1 MDDANGAGLRR
12 MPGMEKEGFSTQA
25 VHAGE
30 AREKA
35 GNAVTTP
42 IFQTSTYVFRDSHEL
57 IEYMAGHI
65 EREEYGRY
73 GNPTQRV
80 VEHKLAALDGGEAA
94 LLFSTGM
101 CAITTTLLAMLGR
114 GSHLVLTADGYRRT
128 RQFCRTLLQRL
139 GIEHTFVETGDYE
152 ALEAAIR
159 PTTRLIFSESPTNP
173 HLRVIDLDRLA
184 EIGRKHQ
191 VKIAID
197 STFATPYNQR
207 PLDFGIDLVFHS
219 ATKYLGGHNDL
230 MAGVV
235 VGSGALV
242 SAIRDMQAMLGGI
255 TDPHTAYLLLRGVKT
270 LGIRMRQQND
280 NGMAV
285 ARFLEEHP
293 RVRRVWYPGLSSHPD
308 YKIAC
313 EQMKGFGGVV
323 SFEID
328 GDMQTT
334 SRFIDGLTIPFIA
347 PSLGGVETLVEQPAL
362 MSYFEMT
369 PEDRAAIGITDQ
381 LVRMSL
387 GVEDAD
393 DLIADLDRAL
403 ANL

>member
-1 MDDANGAGLRR
+1 
-12 MPGMEKEGFSTQA
+12 MEKEGFSTKA

-42 IFQTSTYVFRDSHEL
+42 IFQTATYAFRDSHEL
-57 IEYMAGHI
+57 TEYMEGHI

-80 VEHKLAALDGGEAA
+80 VERKLAALDGGEAA

-114 GSHLVLTADGYRRT
+114 GSHLVLTAEGYRRT
-128 RQFCRTLLQRL
+128 RQFCRSFLQRL
-139 GIEHTFVETGDYE
+139 GIEYTFVDTGDYE

-159 PTTRLIFSESPTNP
+159 PTTRVIFSESPTNP
-173 HLRVIDLDRLA
+173 HLRVMDLDRLVD
-184 EIGRKHQ
+184 IGRKHN

-235 VGSGALV
+235 VGPRGLV

-255 TDPHTAYLLLRGVKT
+255 TDPHTSYLLVRGMKT
-270 LGIRMRQQND
+270 LGIRLRKQND

-285 ARFLEEHP
+285 ARFLEGHP
-293 RVRRVWYPGLSSHPD
+293 RVRRVYYPGLSSHPD
-308 YKIAC
+308 YKVAC

-328 GDMQTT
+328 GDMKTT
-334 SRFIDGLTIPFIA
+334 SAFIDRLNIPYIA

-362 MSYFEMT
+362 MSYYEMT
-369 PEDRAAIGITDQ
+369 AEDRAAIGIADE
-381 LVRMSL
+381 LVRLSL

-393 DLIADLDRAL
+393 DLIADLNQAF
-403 ANL
+403 AGI

>member
-1 MDDANGAGLRR
+1 MLTDRSEKDVS
-12 MPGMEKEGFSTQA
+12 MEKEGFSTKA

-42 IFQTSTYVFRDSHEL
+42 IFQTSTYAFRDSHEL
-57 IEYMAGHI
+57 IEYMEGHV

-80 VEHKLAALDGGEAA
+80 AERKLAALDGGEAA

-114 GSHLVLTADGYRRT
+114 GSHLVLTEDGYRRT
-128 RQFCRTLLQRL
+128 RQFCRTFLQRL
-139 GIEHTFVETGDYE
+139 NIDYTFVETGNYE

-173 HLRVIDLDRLA
+173 HLRVMDLDRLA
-184 EIGRKHQ
+184 DIGRKRH

-219 ATKYLGGHNDL
+219 ATKYFGGHNDL

-235 VGSGALV
+235 VGSRGLV
-242 SAIRDMQAMLGGI
+242 SAIRDTQAMLGGI
-255 TDPHTAYLLLRGVKT
+255 TDPHTSYLLVRGLKT
-270 LGIRMRQQND
+270 LGIRMRKQNE
-280 NGMAV
+280 NGMVV
-285 ARFLEEHP
+285 ARFLEGHP
-293 RVRRVWYPGLSSHPD
+293 RVRRVYYPGLSSHPD
-308 YKIAC
+308 YKVAC

-323 SFEID
+323 SFELD
-328 GDMQTT
+328 GDMKTT
-334 SRFIDGLTIPFIA
+334 SAFIDRLNIPYIA
-347 PSLGGVETLVEQPAL
+347 PSLGGVETLIEQPAL
-362 MSYFEMT
+362 MSYYEMAS
-369 PEDRAAIGITDQ
+369 EDRAAIGIADE
-381 LVRMSL
+381 LVRLSL

-393 DLIADLDRAL
+393 DLIADLHQAL
-403 ANL
+403 ASL

>member
-1 MDDANGAGLRR
+1 
-12 MPGMEKEGFSTQA
+12 MEKQGFSTRA

-30 AREKA
+30 ARDKA

-42 IFQTSTYVFRDSHEL
+42 IFQTATYAFRDTHEL
-57 IEYMAGHI
+57 IEYMEGNI

-80 VEHKLAALDGGEAA
+80 VERKLAALDGGEAA

-101 CAITTTLLAMLGR
+101 CAITTTLLGMLGR
-114 GSHLVLTADGYRRT
+114 GSHIVLTEDGYRRT
-128 RQFCRTLLQRL
+128 RQFCRTLLHRL
-139 GIEHTFVETGDYE
+139 GIECTFVETCNYA

-159 PTTRLIFSESPTNP
+159 PSTRLIFSESPTNP
-173 HLRVIDLDRLA
+173 HLRVMDLDKLA
-184 EIGRKHQ
+184 EIGRKHN

-197 STFATPYNQR
+197 STFATPFNQR
-207 PLDFGIDLVFHS
+207 PLDFGIDLVIHS

-230 MAGVV
+230 LAGVV
-235 VGSGALV
+235 VGSHGLISV
-242 SAIRDMQAMLGGI
+242 IRDMQAMLGGI
-255 TDPHTAYLLLRGVKT
+255 ADPHTAYLLLRGMKT
-270 LGIRMRQQND
+270 LGLRIRKQND

-285 ARFLEEHP
+285 ARFLEGHP
-293 RVRRVWYPGLSSHPD
+293 RVRRVYYPGLSSHPD

-328 GDMQTT
+328 GDLQTAST
-334 SRFIDGLTIPFIA
+334 FIDRLQIPYIA
-347 PSLGGVETLVEQPAL
+347 PSLGGVETLIEQPAL
-362 MSYFEMT
+362 MSYYEMT
-369 PEDRAAIGITDQ
+369 SEERATIGISDE
-381 LVRMSL
+381 LIRLSL

-393 DLIADLDRAL
+393 DLIADLDQAL
-403 ANL
+403 SGI

>member
-1 MDDANGAGLRR
+1 
-12 MPGMEKEGFSTQA
+12 MEKEGFSTKA

-42 IFQTSTYVFRDSHEL
+42 IFQTSTYTFRDSHEL
-57 IEYMAGHI
+57 IEYMEGHV

-73 GNPTQRV
+73 GNPTQRA

-114 GSHLVLTADGYRRT
+114 GGHLVLTEEGYRRT

-139 GIEHTFVETGDYE
+139 GIDYTFVETGNYA

-159 PTTRLIFSESPTNP
+159 PSTRLIFSESPTNP
-173 HLRVIDLDRLA
+173 HLRVMDLERLA
-184 EIGRKHQ
+184 DIGRQHS

-235 VGSGALV
+235 VGTRGLV
-242 SAIRDMQAMLGGI
+242 AAIRDMQAMLGGI
-255 TDPHTAYLLLRGVKT
+255 TDPHTSYLLVRGMKT
-270 LGIRMRQQND
+270 LGLRMRQQND

-285 ARFLEEHP
+285 ARFLEGHP
-293 RVRRVWYPGLSSHPD
+293 RVRRVYYPGLSSHPD
-308 YKIAC
+308 YKVAC

-328 GDMQTT
+328 GDMKMT
-334 SRFIDGLTIPFIA
+334 SAFIDRLHIPYIA
-347 PSLGGVETLVEQPAL
+347 PSLGGVETLIEQPAL
-362 MSYFEMT
+362 MSYYEMT
-369 PEDRAAIGITDQ
+369 PEDRASIGIADE
-381 LVRMSL
+381 LVRLSL
-387 GVEDAD
+387 GVEDTD
-393 DLIADLDRAL
+393 DLIADLNQAL
-403 ANL
+403 AGL

>member
-1 MDDANGAGLRR
+1 
-12 MPGMEKEGFSTQA
+12 ME
-25 VHAGE
+25 
-30 AREKA
+30 
-35 GNAVTTP
+35 GN
-42 IFQTSTYVFRDSHEL
+42 
-57 IEYMAGHI
+57 I

-73 GNPTQRV
+73 GNPTQRA
-80 VEHKLAALDGGEAA
+80 VERKLAALDGGEAA

-114 GSHLVLTADGYRRT
+114 GSHLVLTEDGYRRT
-128 RQFCRTLLQRL
+128 RQFCRTLLHRL
-139 GIEHTFVETGDYE
+139 GIECTFVETGNYE

-173 HLRVIDLDRLA
+173 HLRVMDLERLVA
-184 EIGRKHQ
+184 IGREHS

-207 PLDFGIDLVFHS
+207 PLDFGIDLVIHS

-235 VGSGALV
+235 VGSHGLV

-255 TDPHTAYLLLRGVKT
+255 TDPHTAYLLLRGMKT
-270 LGIRMRQQND
+270 LGIRLRKQNE
-280 NGMAV
+280 NGIAV
-285 ARFLEEHP
+285 ARFLEGHP
-293 RVRRVWYPGLSSHPD
+293 RVWRVYYPGLSSHPD
-308 YKIAC
+308 YKVAC
-313 EQMKGFGGVV
+313 EQMQGFGGVV

-328 GDMQTT
+328 GDMKTT
-334 SRFIDGLTIPFIA
+334 STFIDRLHIPYIA
-347 PSLGGVETLVEQPAL
+347 PSLGGVETLIEQPAL

-369 PEDRAAIGITDQ
+369 SEDRAAIGIADQ
-381 LVRMSL
+381 LVRLSL

-393 DLIADLDRAL
+393 DLIADLEQAL
-403 ANL
+403 TSI

>member
-1 MDDANGAGLRR
+1 
-12 MPGMEKEGFSTQA
+12 MEKHGFSTRA

-42 IFQTSTYVFRDSHEL
+42 IFQTATYVFRDTHEL
-57 IEYMAGHI
+57 IEYMEGNI

-80 VEHKLAALDGGEAA
+80 VERKLAALDGGEAA

-101 CAITTTLLAMLGR
+101 CAITTTLLAMLGK
-114 GSHLVLTADGYRRT
+114 GSHLVLTEDGYRRT

-139 GIEHTFVETGDYE
+139 GIEYTFVETGNYA

-159 PTTRLIFSESPTNP
+159 PTTRLLFSESPTNP
-173 HLRVIDLDRLA
+173 HLRVMDLEKLVD
-184 EIGRKHQ
+184 IGRKQ
-191 VKIAID
+191 NVKIAID

-207 PLDFGIDLVFHS
+207 PLDFGVDLVLHS

-230 MAGVV
+230 LAGLV
-235 VGSGALV
+235 VGARGMV

-255 TDPHTAYLLLRGVKT
+255 ADPHTAYLLLRGVKT
-270 LGIRMRQQND
+270 LGIRVRKQNE

-285 ARFLEEHP
+285 GRFLEGHP
-293 RVRRVWYPGLSSHPD
+293 RIRRVYYPGLSSHPD
-308 YKIAC
+308 YKVAC

-323 SFEID
+323 SFEIE
-328 GDMQTT
+328 GALQTA
-334 SRFIDGLTIPFIA
+334 SAFVDRLRIPYIA
-347 PSLGGVETLVEQPAL
+347 PSLGGVETLIEQPAL
-362 MSYFEMT
+362 MSYYEMT
-369 PEDRAAIGITDQ
+369 PEDRAALGISDQ
-381 LVRMSL
+381 LIRLSL
-387 GVEDAD
+387 GIEDAE
-393 DLIADLDRAL
+393 DLIADLDQAL
-403 ANL
+403 AAL

>member
-1 MDDANGAGLRR
+1 
-12 MPGMEKEGFSTQA
+12 MEKHGFSTRT

-30 AREKA
+30 ARDKA
-35 GNAVTTP
+35 GNAVTTA
-42 IFQTSTYVFRDSHEL
+42 IYQTATYAFRDSHEL
-57 IEYMAGHI
+57 IEYMEGNI

-80 VEHKLAALDGGEAA
+80 AEQKLAALDGGEEA

-114 GSHLVLTADGYRRT
+114 SNHLILTEEGYRRT

-139 GIEHTFVETGDYE
+139 GIEYTFVETGNYP
-152 ALEAAIR
+152 AIEAAIR

-173 HLRVIDLDRLA
+173 HLRVMDLDKLA
-184 EIGRKHQ
+184 DIGRKHQ

-207 PLDFGIDLVFHS
+207 PLDFGIDLVVHS
-219 ATKYLGGHNDL
+219 ATKYLGGHNDI

-235 VGSGALV
+235 VGSHGLV

-255 TDPHTAYLLLRGVKT
+255 VDPHTAYLLLRGMKT
-270 LGIRMRQQND
+270 LGVRMRKQND
-280 NGMAV
+280 NGMAI
-285 ARFLEEHP
+285 ARFLEAHP
-293 RVRRVWYPGLSSHPD
+293 RVRRVYYPGLSSHPD

-328 GDMQTT
+328 GDLTTT
-334 SRFIDGLTIPFIA
+334 SKFIDHLQIPYIA
-347 PSLGGVETLVEQPAL
+347 PSLGGVETLIEQPAL
-362 MSYFEMT
+362 MSFYEMAS
-369 PEDRAAIGITDQ
+369 EERAAIGIADE
-381 LVRMSL
+381 LVRLSL
-387 GVEDAD
+387 GIEDAE
-393 DLIADLDRAL
+393 DLIADLDQAL
-403 ANL
+403 SNI

>member
-1 MDDANGAGLRR
+1 
-12 MPGMEKEGFSTQA
+12 MEKEGFSTQA

-42 IFQTSTYVFRDSHEL
+42 IFQTSTYTFRDSHEL
-57 IEYMAGHI
+57 IEYMEGHV

-80 VEHKLAALDGGEAA
+80 VERKLATLDGGEAA

-114 GSHLVLTADGYRRT
+114 GGHLVLTEEGYRRT

-139 GIEHTFVETGDYE
+139 GIDYTFVETGNYE
-152 ALEAAIR
+152 ALAAAIR
-159 PTTRLIFSESPTNP
+159 PATRLIFSESPTNP
-173 HLRVIDLDRLA
+173 HLRIMDLDRLVD
-184 EIGRKHQ
+184 IGRQHN

-235 VGSGALV
+235 VGSRGLV
-242 SAIRDMQAMLGGI
+242 AAIRDMQAMLGGI
-255 TDPHTAYLLLRGVKT
+255 TDPHTAYLLVRGMKT
-270 LGIRMRQQND
+270 LGIRMRKQNE

-285 ARFLEEHP
+285 ARFLDEHP
-293 RVRRVWYPGLSSHPD
+293 RVRRVYYPGLSSHPD
-308 YKIAC
+308 YKVAC

-328 GDMQTT
+328 GDMKMT
-334 SRFIDGLTIPFIA
+334 SAFIDRLHIPYIA
-347 PSLGGVETLVEQPAL
+347 PSLGGVETLIEQPAL
-362 MSYFEMT
+362 MSYYEMT
-369 PEDRAAIGITDQ
+369 PEDRAAIGIADE
-381 LVRMSL
+381 LVRLSL

-393 DLIADLDRAL
+393 DLIADLHQAL
-403 ANL
+403 AGM

>member
-1 MDDANGAGLRR
+1 
-12 MPGMEKEGFSTQA
+12 MEKEGFSTRA

-35 GNAVTTP
+35 GNAVTTA
-42 IFQTSTYVFRDSHEL
+42 IFQTATYVFRDSHEL
-57 IEYMAGHI
+57 VDYMEGNI

-73 GNPTQRV
+73 GNPTQRA
-80 VEHKLAALDGGEAA
+80 VERKLAALDGGEAA

-114 GSHLVLTADGYRRT
+114 GSHLVLTEDGYRRT
-128 RQFCRTLLQRL
+128 RQFCRTLLHRL
-139 GIEHTFVETGDYE
+139 GIECTFVETGNYE
-152 ALEAAIR
+152 ALEASIR

-173 HLRVIDLDRLA
+173 HLRVMDLDRLVA
-184 EIGRKHQ
+184 IGRERN
-191 VKIAID
+191 VKVAID

-207 PLDFGIDLVFHS
+207 PLDFGIDLVIHS

-235 VGSGALV
+235 VGSRGLV

-255 TDPHTAYLLLRGVKT
+255 TDPHTAYLLLRGMKT
-270 LGIRMRQQND
+270 LGIRLRKQNE
-280 NGMAV
+280 NGITV
-285 ARFLEEHP
+285 ARFLEGHP
-293 RVRRVWYPGLSSHPD
+293 RVRRVYYPGLSSHPD
-308 YKIAC
+308 YKVAC

-328 GDMQTT
+328 GDMKTT
-334 SRFIDGLTIPFIA
+334 STFIDRLHIPYIA
-347 PSLGGVETLVEQPAL
+347 PSLGGVETLIEQPAL

-369 PEDRAAIGITDQ
+369 AEDRAAIGIADQ
-381 LVRMSL
+381 LVRLSL

-393 DLIADLDRAL
+393 DLVADLGQAL
-403 ANL
+403 TSI

>member
-1 MDDANGAGLRR
+1 MS
-12 MPGMEKEGFSTQA
+12 GMEKEGFSTKA

-42 IFQTSTYVFRDSHEL
+42 IFQTATYAFRDSHEL
-57 IEYMAGHI
+57 IEYMEGHV

-80 VEHKLAALDGGEAA
+80 VERKLAALDGGEAA

-128 RQFCRTLLQRL
+128 RQFCRTLLHRL
-139 GIEHTFVETGDYE
+139 GIEYTFVETGNYE
-152 ALEAAIR
+152 ALAAAIR
-159 PTTRLIFSESPTNP
+159 PSTRLIFSESPTNP
-173 HLRVIDLDRLA
+173 HLRVMDLDRLV
-184 EIGRKHQ
+184 EIGRQHR

-235 VGSGALV
+235 AGAHGLV

-255 TDPHTAYLLLRGVKT
+255 TDPHTAYMLLRGVKT
-270 LGIRMRQQND
+270 LGIRMRKQNE

-285 ARFLEEHP
+285 AHFLEGHP
-293 RVRRVWYPGLSSHPD
+293 RVRRVYYPGLSSHPD
-308 YKIAC
+308 YKVAC
-313 EQMKGFGGVV
+313 EQMRGFGGVV

-328 GDMQTT
+328 GDIKTT
-334 SRFIDGLTIPFIA
+334 SAFIDRLNIPYIA
-347 PSLGGVETLVEQPAL
+347 PSLGGVETLIEQPAL
-362 MSYFEMT
+362 MSYYEMT
-369 PEDRAAIGITDQ
+369 SEDRAVIGISDE
-381 LVRMSL
+381 LVRLSL

-393 DLIADLDRAL
+393 DLIADLDQAL
-403 ANL
+403 ASL

>member
-1 MDDANGAGLRR
+1 
-12 MPGMEKEGFSTQA
+12 MEKEGFSTQA

-30 AREKA
+30 VREKA

-42 IFQTSTYVFRDSHEL
+42 IFQTSTYTFRDSHEL
-57 IEYMAGHI
+57 IEYMEGHV

-80 VEHKLAALDGGEAA
+80 VERKLAALDGGEAA

-114 GSHLVLTADGYRRT
+114 GGHLVLTEEGYRRT

-139 GIEHTFVETGDYE
+139 GIDYTFVETGNYE
-152 ALEAAIR
+152 ALAAAIR

-173 HLRVIDLDRLA
+173 HLRVMDLDRLVD
-184 EIGRKHQ
+184 IGHQ
-191 VKIAID
+191 HNVKIAID

-235 VGSGALV
+235 VGSRGLV
-242 SAIRDMQAMLGGI
+242 AAIRDMQAMLGGI
-255 TDPHTAYLLLRGVKT
+255 TDPHTAYLLERGMKT

-285 ARFLEEHP
+285 ARF
-293 RVRRVWYPGLSSHPD
+293 PGGASPGPTRLLPWFVESS
-308 YKIAC
+308 
-313 EQMKGFGGVV
+313 
-323 SFEID
+323 
-328 GDMQTT
+328 
-334 SRFIDGLTIPFIA
+334 RL
-347 PSLGGVETLVEQPAL
+347 
-362 MSYFEMT
+362 
-369 PEDRAAIGITDQ
+369 
-381 LVRMSL
+381 
-387 GVEDAD
+387 
-393 DLIADLDRAL
+393 
-403 ANL
+403 

>member
-1 MDDANGAGLRR
+1 
-12 MPGMEKEGFSTQA
+12 MEKEGFSTQA

-42 IFQTSTYVFRDSHEL
+42 IFQTSTYTFRDSHEL
-57 IEYMAGHI
+57 IEYMEGHV

-80 VEHKLAALDGGEAA
+80 VERKLAALDGGEAA

-114 GSHLVLTADGYRRT
+114 GGHLVLTEEGYRRT

-139 GIEHTFVETGDYE
+139 GIDYTFVETGNYE
-152 ALEAAIR
+152 ALAAAIR
-159 PTTRLIFSESPTNP
+159 PATRLIFSESPTNP
-173 HLRVIDLDRLA
+173 HLRIMDLDRLVD
-184 EIGRKHQ
+184 IGRKHN

-235 VGSGALV
+235 VGSRGLV
-242 SAIRDMQAMLGGI
+242 AAIRDMQAMLGGI
-255 TDPHTAYLLLRGVKT
+255 TDPHTAYLLMRGMKT
-270 LGIRMRQQND
+270 LGIRMRKQNE

-293 RVRRVWYPGLSSHPD
+293 RVRRVYYPGLSSHPD
-308 YKIAC
+308 YKVAC

-328 GDMQTT
+328 GDMKMT
-334 SRFIDGLTIPFIA
+334 SAFIDRLQLPYIA
-347 PSLGGVETLVEQPAL
+347 PSLGGVETLIEQPAL
-362 MSYFEMT
+362 MSYYELT
-369 PEDRAAIGITDQ
+369 PEDRAAIGIADE
-381 LVRMSL
+381 LVRLSL

-393 DLIADLDRAL
+393 DLIADLNQAL
-403 ANL
+403 ASI

>member
-1 MDDANGAGLRR
+1 
-12 MPGMEKEGFSTQA
+12 MEKEGFSTRA

-30 AREKA
+30 AHKKA
-35 GNAVTTP
+35 DNAVTTP
-42 IFQTSTYVFRDSHEL
+42 IFQTSTYAFRDSHEL
-57 IEYMAGHI
+57 IEYMEGHL

-80 VEHKLAALDGGEAA
+80 VERKLAALDGGEAA

-114 GSHLVLTADGYRRT
+114 GSHLVLTEEGYRRT

-139 GIEHTFVETGDYE
+139 GIDYTFVETGNYE

-173 HLRVIDLDRLA
+173 HLRVMDLDRLVD
-184 EIGRKHQ
+184 IGRKHH

-207 PLDFGIDLVFHS
+207 PLDFGVDLVFHS

-235 VGSGALV
+235 TGSRSLV

-270 LGIRMRQQND
+270 LGVRMHQQNQ
-280 NGMAV
+280 NAMAV
-285 ARFLEEHP
+285 ARFLEGHP
-293 RVRRVWYPGLSSHPD
+293 RVRRVSYPGLSSHVD
-308 YKIAC
+308 YKVAC
-313 EQMKGFGGVV
+313 EQMTGFGGVV

-334 SRFIDGLTIPFIA
+334 SAFIDRLTIPYIA
-347 PSLGGVETLVEQPAL
+347 PSLGGVETLIEQPAL
-362 MSYFEMT
+362 MSYYEMT
-369 PEDRAAIGITDQ
+369 PEDRAAIGIADA
-381 LVRMSL
+381 LVRLSL

-393 DLIADLDRAL
+393 DLIADLDQAL
-403 ANL
+403 SRT

>member
-1 MDDANGAGLRR
+1 
-12 MPGMEKEGFSTQA
+12 MEKHGFSTRT

-30 AREKA
+30 ARDKA
-35 GNAVTTP
+35 GNAVTTA
-42 IFQTSTYVFRDSHEL
+42 IYQTATYAFRDSHEL
-57 IEYMAGHI
+57 IEYMEGNI

-80 VEHKLAALDGGEAA
+80 AEQKLAALDGGEEA

-114 GSHLVLTADGYRRT
+114 SNHLILTEEGYRRT

-139 GIEHTFVETGDYE
+139 GIEYTFVETGNYP
-152 ALEAAIR
+152 AIEAAIR

-173 HLRVIDLDRLA
+173 HLRVMDLDKLA
-184 EIGRKHQ
+184 DIGRKHQ

-207 PLDFGIDLVFHS
+207 PLDFGIDLVVHS
-219 ATKYLGGHNDL
+219 ATKYLGGHNDI

-235 VGSGALV
+235 VGSHGLV

-255 TDPHTAYLLLRGVKT
+255 VDPHTAYLLLRGMKT
-270 LGIRMRQQND
+270 LGVRMRKQND
-280 NGMAV
+280 NGMAI
-285 ARFLEEHP
+285 ARFLEAHP
-293 RVRRVWYPGLSSHPD
+293 RVRRVYYPGLSSHPD

-328 GDMQTT
+328 GDLTTT
-334 SRFIDGLTIPFIA
+334 SKFIDHLQIPYIA
-347 PSLGGVETLVEQPAL
+347 PSLGGVETLIEQPAL
-362 MSYFEMT
+362 MSFYEMAS
-369 PEDRAAIGITDQ
+369 EERAAIGIADE
-381 LVRMSL
+381 LVRLSL
-387 GVEDAD
+387 GIEDAE
-393 DLIADLDRAL
+393 DLIADLGQAL
-403 ANL
+403 SNI

>member
-1 MDDANGAGLRR
+1 
-12 MPGMEKEGFSTQA
+12 MEKEGFSTKA

-42 IFQTSTYVFRDSHEL
+42 IFQTATYTFRDSHEL
-57 IEYMAGHI
+57 IEYMEGHV

-80 VEHKLAALDGGEAA
+80 VERKLAALDGGEAA

-114 GSHLVLTADGYRRT
+114 GSHLVLTEEGYRRT

-139 GIEHTFVETGDYE
+139 GIDYTFVEAGNYE

-173 HLRVIDLDRLA
+173 HLRVMDLDRLVD
-184 EIGRKHQ
+184 IGRKHS

-235 VGSGALV
+235 VGSRGLV

-255 TDPHTAYLLLRGVKT
+255 TDPHTSYLLVRGMKT
-270 LGIRMRQQND
+270 LGIRMRQQNE

-285 ARFLEEHP
+285 ARFLEGHP
-293 RVRRVWYPGLSSHPD
+293 RVRRVYYPGLSSHPD
-308 YKIAC
+308 YKVAC
-313 EQMKGFGGVV
+313 EQMQGFGGVV

-334 SRFIDGLTIPFIA
+334 SAFIDRLHIPYIA
-347 PSLGGVETLVEQPAL
+347 PSLGGVETLIEQPAL
-362 MSYFEMT
+362 MSYYEMT
-369 PEDRAAIGITDQ
+369 PDDRAAIGIVDE
-381 LVRMSL
+381 LVRLSL

-393 DLIADLDRAL
+393 DLIADLNQAL
-403 ANL
+403 AGL

>member
-1 MDDANGAGLRR
+1 
-12 MPGMEKEGFSTQA
+12 MEKQGFSTRA

-30 AREKA
+30 AHEKA

-42 IFQTSTYVFRDSHEL
+42 IFQTATYAFRDSHEL
-57 IEYMAGHI
+57 IDYMEGNI

-73 GNPTQRV
+73 GNPTQRT
-80 VEHKLAALDGGEAA
+80 VECKLAALDGGEAA

-101 CAITTTLLAMLGR
+101 CAITTTLLAMLGK
-114 GSHLVLTADGYRRT
+114 GNHVVLTEDGYRRT
-128 RQFCRTLLQRL
+128 RQFCRSLLHRL
-139 GIEHTFVETGDYE
+139 GIECTFVKTGNYE

-173 HLRVIDLDRLA
+173 HLRVMDLERLVV
-184 EIGRKHQ
+184 IGREHN

-207 PLDFGIDLVFHS
+207 PLDFGIDLVIHS

-235 VGSGALV
+235 VGSRGLV

-270 LGIRMRQQND
+270 LGLRIRKQNE

-285 ARFLEEHP
+285 ARFLEGHP
-293 RVRRVWYPGLSSHPD
+293 HVRRVYYPGLSSHPD
-308 YKIAC
+308 YKVAC

-328 GDMQTT
+328 GDMKTT
-334 SRFIDGLTIPFIA
+334 STFIDRLHIPYIA
-347 PSLGGVETLVEQPAL
+347 PSLGGVETLIEQPAL

-369 PEDRAAIGITDQ
+369 SEDRMAIGIVDE
-381 LVRMSL
+381 LVRLSL

-393 DLIADLDRAL
+393 DLIADLDQAL
-403 ANL
+403 SNI

>member
-1 MDDANGAGLRR
+1 
-12 MPGMEKEGFSTQA
+12 MEKEGFSTRA

-30 AREKA
+30 VREKA

-42 IFQTSTYVFRDSHEL
+42 IFQTATYAFRNSHEL
-57 IEYMAGHI
+57 IEYMEGHI

-80 VEHKLAALDGGEAA
+80 VQGKLAALDGGEAA

-101 CAITTTLLAMLGR
+101 CAITTTLLTMLGR

-128 RQFCRTLLQRL
+128 RQFCRTMLQRL
-139 GIEHTFVETGDYE
+139 GIEHTFVATGDYD
-152 ALEAAIR
+152 AIEAAIR
-159 PTTRLIFSESPTNP
+159 PSTRLLFSESPTNP
-173 HLRVIDLDRLA
+173 HLRVMDLDRLA

-207 PLDFGIDLVFHS
+207 PLEFGIDLVLHS

-235 VGSGALV
+235 VGSRDLV

-255 TDPHTAYLLLRGVKT
+255 TDPHTAYLLLRGLKT
-270 LGIRMRQQND
+270 LGLRLRQQNQS
-280 NGMAV
+280 GMAV

-293 RVRRVWYPGLSSHPD
+293 RVRRVYYPGLSSHPD
-308 YKIAC
+308 YKVAC
-313 EQMKGFGGVV
+313 EQMQGFGGVV
-323 SFEID
+323 SFEVD
-328 GDMQTT
+328 GDLQTT
-334 SRFIDGLTIPFIA
+334 SSFIDRLTLPLIA
-347 PSLGGVETLVEQPAL
+347 PSLGGVETLIEQPAL
-362 MSYFEMT
+362 MSYYEMT
-369 PEDRAAIGITDQ
+369 TEDRATFGITDQ
-381 LVRMSL
+381 LVRMSI

-393 DLIADLDRAL
+393 DLIADLDQAL
-403 ANL
+403 ASL

>member
-1 MDDANGAGLRR
+1 
-12 MPGMEKEGFSTQA
+12 MEKQGFSTRA

-35 GNAVTTP
+35 GNAVTTA
-42 IFQTSTYVFRDSHEL
+42 IFQTATYVFRDSHEL
-57 IEYMAGHI
+57 TEYMEGNI

-73 GNPTQRV
+73 GNPTQRA
-80 VEHKLAALDGGEAA
+80 VERKLAALDGGETA

-128 RQFCRTLLQRL
+128 RQFCRTLLHRL
-139 GIEHTFVETGDYE
+139 GIDCTFVETGDYE
-152 ALEAAIR
+152 ALEAALK

-173 HLRVIDLDRLA
+173 HLRVMDLERLVD
-184 EIGRKHQ
+184 IGRQHN

-207 PLDFGIDLVFHS
+207 PLDFGIDLVIHS

-235 VGSGALV
+235 VGSRGLV

-255 TDPHTAYLLLRGVKT
+255 TDPHTAYLLLRGLKT
-270 LGIRMRQQND
+270 LGIRLRKQNE
-280 NGMAV
+280 NGMTV
-285 ARFLEEHP
+285 ARFLEGHP
-293 RVRRVWYPGLSSHPD
+293 RVRRVYYPGLSCHPD
-308 YKIAC
+308 YKVAC
-313 EQMKGFGGVV
+313 EQMQGFGGVV

-328 GDMQTT
+328 GDMKTT
-334 SRFIDGLTIPFIA
+334 SAFIDRLHIPYIA
-347 PSLGGVETLVEQPAL
+347 PSLGGVETLIEQPAL

-369 PEDRAAIGITDQ
+369 SEDRAAIGIADE
-381 LVRMSL
+381 LVRLSL
-387 GVEDAD
+387 GVEDVD
-393 DLIADLDRAL
+393 DLIGDLNQAL
-403 ANL
+403 SSI

>member
-1 MDDANGAGLRR
+1 
-12 MPGMEKEGFSTQA
+12 MEKEGFSTKA

-35 GNAVTTP
+35 GNAVTTA
-42 IFQTSTYVFRDSHEL
+42 IFQTSTYAFRDSHEL
-57 IEYMAGHI
+57 IEYMEGHI
-65 EREEYGRY
+65 DREEYGRY

-114 GSHLVLTADGYRRT
+114 GGHLVLTEDGYRRT

-139 GIEHTFVETGDYE
+139 GIDYTFVETGNYQ
-152 ALEAAIR
+152 ALAAAIR

-173 HLRVIDLDRLA
+173 HLRVMDLERLV
-184 EIGRKHQ
+184 EIGRTHR

-207 PLDFGIDLVFHS
+207 PLEFGIDLVFHS

-235 VGSGALV
+235 AGSHGLV

-255 TDPHTAYLLLRGVKT
+255 TDPHTAYLLLRGMKT
-270 LGIRMRQQND
+270 LGIRMRKQNE

-285 ARFLEEHP
+285 ARFLEGHP
-293 RVRRVWYPGLSSHPD
+293 RVRRVYYPGLSSHPD
-308 YKIAC
+308 YKVAC

-328 GDMQTT
+328 GDLKTT
-334 SRFIDGLTIPFIA
+334 STFIDRLHIPYIA
-347 PSLGGVETLVEQPAL
+347 PSLGGVETLIEQPAL
-362 MSYFEMT
+362 MSYYEMT
-369 PEDRAAIGITDQ
+369 AEDRAAIGITDE
-381 LVRMSL
+381 LVRLSL

-393 DLIADLDRAL
+393 DLIADLDQAL
-403 ANL
+403 ASI

>member
-1 MDDANGAGLRR
+1 
-12 MPGMEKEGFSTQA
+12 MEKEGFSTRA

-35 GNAVTTP
+35 GNAVTTA

-57 IEYMAGHI
+57 IDYMEGNI

-73 GNPTQRV
+73 GNPTQRA
-80 VEHKLAALDGGEAA
+80 VERKLAALDGGEAA

-114 GSHLVLTADGYRRT
+114 GSHLVLTEDGYRRT
-128 RQFCRTLLQRL
+128 RQFCRTLLHRL
-139 GIEHTFVETGDYE
+139 GIECTFVETGNYE

-173 HLRVIDLDRLA
+173 HLRVMDLERLVA
-184 EIGRKHQ
+184 IGREHS

-207 PLDFGIDLVFHS
+207 PLDFGIDLVIHS

-235 VGSGALV
+235 VGSHGLV

-255 TDPHTAYLLLRGVKT
+255 TDPHTAYLLLRGMKT
-270 LGIRMRQQND
+270 LGIRLRKQNE
-280 NGMAV
+280 NGIAV
-285 ARFLEEHP
+285 ARFLEGHP
-293 RVRRVWYPGLSSHPD
+293 RVRRVYYPGLSSHPD
-308 YKIAC
+308 YKVAC
-313 EQMKGFGGVV
+313 EQMQGFGGVV

-328 GDMQTT
+328 GDMKTT
-334 SRFIDGLTIPFIA
+334 STFIDRLHIPHTA
-347 PSLGGVETLVEQPAL
+347 PSLGGVETLIEQPAL

-369 PEDRAAIGITDQ
+369 SEDRAAIGIADQ
-381 LVRMSL
+381 LVRLSL

-393 DLIADLDRAL
+393 DLIADLEQAL
-403 ANL
+403 TSI

>member
-1 MDDANGAGLRR
+1 
-12 MPGMEKEGFSTQA
+12 MEKQGFSTTA

-35 GNAVTTP
+35 GNAVTTA
-42 IFQTSTYVFRDSHEL
+42 IFQTATYAFRDSHEL
-57 IEYMAGHI
+57 TEYMEGNI

-73 GNPTQRV
+73 GNPTQRA
-80 VEHKLAALDGGEAA
+80 VEAKLAALDGGETA

-128 RQFCRTLLQRL
+128 RQFCRTMLHRL
-139 GIEHTFVETGDYE
+139 GIDCTFVETGDYH

-173 HLRVIDLDRLA
+173 HLRILDLERLVD
-184 EIGRKHQ
+184 IGRQHN

-197 STFATPYNQR
+197 STFATPFNQR
-207 PLDFGIDLVFHS
+207 PLDFGIDLVLHS

-235 VGSGALV
+235 VGSRGLI

-255 TDPHTAYLLLRGVKT
+255 TDPHTAYLLLRGLKT
-270 LGIRMRQQND
+270 LGIRLRKQNE
-280 NGMAV
+280 NGMTV
-285 ARFLEEHP
+285 ARFLEGHP
-293 RVRRVWYPGLSSHPD
+293 RVRRVYYPGLSSHPD
-308 YKIAC
+308 YKVAC
-313 EQMKGFGGVV
+313 EQMRGFGGVV

-328 GDMQTT
+328 GDLKTT
-334 SRFIDGLTIPFIA
+334 STFIDRLHIPFIA
-347 PSLGGVETLVEQPAL
+347 PSLGGVETLIEQPAL

-369 PEDRAAIGITDQ
+369 SEDRAAIGITDA

-387 GVEDAD
+387 GVEDVD
-393 DLIADLDRAL
+393 DLIGDLNQAL
-403 ANL
+403 STL

>member
-1 MDDANGAGLRR
+1 
-12 MPGMEKEGFSTQA
+12 MEKEGFSTRA

-35 GNAVTTP
+35 GNAVTTA

-57 IEYMAGHI
+57 IDYMEGNI

-73 GNPTQRV
+73 GNPTQRA
-80 VEHKLAALDGGEAA
+80 VERKLAALDGGEAA

-101 CAITTTLLAMLGR
+101 CAITTTLLAMLSR
-114 GSHLVLTADGYRRT
+114 GSHLVLTEDGYRRT
-128 RQFCRTLLQRL
+128 RQFCRTLLHRL
-139 GIEHTFVETGDYE
+139 GIECTFVETGNYE

-173 HLRVIDLDRLA
+173 HLRVMDLERLVA
-184 EIGRKHQ
+184 IGRERS

-207 PLDFGIDLVFHS
+207 PLDFGIDLVIHS

-235 VGSGALV
+235 VGSRSLV

-255 TDPHTAYLLLRGVKT
+255 TDPHTAYLLLRGMKT
-270 LGIRMRQQND
+270 LGIRLRKQNE

-285 ARFLEEHP
+285 ARFLEGHP
-293 RVRRVWYPGLSSHPD
+293 RVRRVYYPGLSSHPD
-308 YKIAC
+308 YKVAC

-328 GDMQTT
+328 GDMKTT
-334 SRFIDGLTIPFIA
+334 STFIDRLHIPYIA
-347 PSLGGVETLVEQPAL
+347 PSLGGVETLIEQPAL

-369 PEDRAAIGITDQ
+369 SEDRAAIGIADQ
-381 LVRMSL
+381 LVRLSL

-393 DLIADLDRAL
+393 DLIADLGQAL
-403 ANL
+403 TSI

>member
-1 MDDANGAGLRR
+1 
-12 MPGMEKEGFSTQA
+12 MEKEGFSTQA

-42 IFQTSTYVFRDSHEL
+42 IFQTSTYTFRDSHEL
-57 IEYMAGHI
+57 IEYMEGHV

-80 VEHKLAALDGGEAA
+80 VERKLAALDGGEAA

-114 GSHLVLTADGYRRT
+114 GGHLVLTEEGYRRT

-139 GIEHTFVETGDYE
+139 GIDYTFVETGNYE
-152 ALEAAIR
+152 ALAAAIR

-173 HLRVIDLDRLA
+173 HLRVMDLDRLVD
-184 EIGRKHQ
+184 IGHQ
-191 VKIAID
+191 HNVKIAID

-207 PLDFGIDLVFHS
+207 PIDFGIDLVFHS

-235 VGSGALV
+235 VGSRGLV
-242 SAIRDMQAMLGGI
+242 AAIRDMQAMLGGI
-255 TDPHTAYLLLRGVKT
+255 TDPHTAYLLERGMKT

-285 ARFLEEHP
+285 ARFLEGHP
-293 RVRRVWYPGLSSHPD
+293 HVRRVYYPGLSSHPD
-308 YKIAC
+308 YKVAC
-313 EQMKGFGGVV
+313 EQMYGFGGVV

-328 GDMQTT
+328 GDMQMT
-334 SRFIDGLTIPFIA
+334 SAFIDRLHIPYIA
-347 PSLGGVETLVEQPAL
+347 PSLGGVETLIEQPAL
-362 MSYFEMT
+362 MSYYEMT
-369 PEDRAAIGITDQ
+369 PEDRAAIGIADE
-381 LVRMSL
+381 LVRLSL
-387 GVEDAD
+387 GVEDTD
-393 DLIADLDRAL
+393 DLIADLNQAL
-403 ANL
+403 AAI

>member
-1 MDDANGAGLRR
+1 
-12 MPGMEKEGFSTQA
+12 MEKHGFSTRA

-30 AREKA
+30 PREKA

-42 IFQTSTYVFRDSHEL
+42 IFQTATYVFRDTHEL
-57 IEYMAGHI
+57 IEYMEGNI

-80 VEHKLAALDGGEAA
+80 VERKLAALDGGEAA

-101 CAITTTLLAMLGR
+101 CAITTTLLAMLGK
-114 GSHLVLTADGYRRT
+114 GSHLVLTEDGYRRT
-128 RQFCRTLLQRL
+128 RQFCRTLLRRL
-139 GIEHTFVETGDYE
+139 GIEYTFVETGNYA

-173 HLRVIDLDRLA
+173 HLRVMDLEKLVD
-184 EIGRKHQ
+184 IGRKQH

-207 PLDFGIDLVFHS
+207 PLDFGVDLAIHS

-230 MAGVV
+230 LAGVV
-235 VGSGALV
+235 VGSRDMV

-255 TDPHTAYLLLRGVKT
+255 VDPHTAYLLLRGVKS
-270 LGIRMRQQND
+270 LGLRIRKQNE

-285 ARFLEEHP
+285 ARFLEGHP
-293 RVRRVWYPGLSSHPD
+293 RIRRVYYPGLSSHPD
-308 YKIAC
+308 YKVAC

-328 GDMQTT
+328 GGLQTT
-334 SRFIDGLTIPFIA
+334 SAFVDHLRIPYIA
-347 PSLGGVETLVEQPAL
+347 PSLGGVETLIEQPAL
-362 MSYFEMT
+362 MSYYEMSS
-369 PEDRAAIGITDQ
+369 EERAAIGISDQ
-381 LVRMSL
+381 LIRLSL
-387 GVEDAD
+387 GVEDAE
-393 DLIADLDRAL
+393 DLIADLDQAL
-403 ANL
+403 AAL

>member
-1 MDDANGAGLRR
+1 
-12 MPGMEKEGFSTQA
+12 MEKEGFSTQA

-42 IFQTSTYVFRDSHEL
+42 IFQTSTYTFRDSHEL
-57 IEYMAGHI
+57 IEYMEGHV

-80 VEHKLAALDGGEAA
+80 VERKLATLDGGEVA

-114 GSHLVLTADGYRRT
+114 GGHLVLTEEGYRRT

-139 GIEHTFVETGDYE
+139 GIDYTFVETGNYE
-152 ALEAAIR
+152 ALAAAIR
-159 PTTRLIFSESPTNP
+159 PATRLIFSESPTNP
-173 HLRVIDLDRLA
+173 HLRIMDLDRLVD
-184 EIGRKHQ
+184 IGRKHN

-235 VGSGALV
+235 VGSRGLV
-242 SAIRDMQAMLGGI
+242 AAIRDMQAMLGGI
-255 TDPHTAYLLLRGVKT
+255 TDPHTAYLLVRGMKT
-270 LGIRMRQQND
+270 LGIRMRKQNE

-293 RVRRVWYPGLSSHPD
+293 RVRRVYYPGLSSHPD
-308 YKIAC
+308 YKVAC

-328 GDMQTT
+328 GDMKMT
-334 SRFIDGLTIPFIA
+334 SAFIDRLQLPYIA
-347 PSLGGVETLVEQPAL
+347 PSLGGVETLIEQPAL
-362 MSYFEMT
+362 MSYYELT
-369 PEDRAAIGITDQ
+369 PEDRAAIGIADE
-381 LVRMSL
+381 LVRLSL

-393 DLIADLDRAL
+393 DLIADLHQAL
-403 ANL
+403 ASI

>member
-1 MDDANGAGLRR
+1 
-12 MPGMEKEGFSTQA
+12 MEKEGFSTQA

-42 IFQTSTYVFRDSHEL
+42 IFQTSTYTFRDSHEL
-57 IEYMAGHI
+57 IEYMEGHV

-80 VEHKLAALDGGEAA
+80 VERKLAALDGGEAA

-114 GSHLVLTADGYRRT
+114 GGHLVLTEEGYRRT

-139 GIEHTFVETGDYE
+139 GIDYTFVETGNYE
-152 ALEAAIR
+152 ALAAAIR

-173 HLRVIDLDRLA
+173 HLRIMDLERLVD
-184 EIGRKHQ
+184 IGRKHN

-235 VGSGALV
+235 VGSRGLV
-242 SAIRDMQAMLGGI
+242 AAIRDMQAMLGGI
-255 TDPHTAYLLLRGVKT
+255 TDPHTSYLLVRGMKT
-270 LGIRMRQQND
+270 LGIRMRQQNE
-280 NGMAV
+280 NGIRV
-285 ARFLEEHP
+285 ARFLEGHP
-293 RVRRVWYPGLSSHPD
+293 RVRRVYYPGLSSHPD
-308 YKIAC
+308 YKVAC
-313 EQMKGFGGVV
+313 EQMQGFGGVV

-328 GDMQTT
+328 GDVKLT
-334 SRFIDGLTIPFIA
+334 SAFIDRLHIPYIA
-347 PSLGGVETLVEQPAL
+347 PSLGGVETLIEQPAL
-362 MSYFEMT
+362 MSYYEMT
-369 PEDRAAIGITDQ
+369 PEDRAAIGIADE
-381 LVRMSL
+381 LVRLSL

-393 DLIADLDRAL
+393 DLIADLNQAL
-403 ANL
+403 AGI